1 MGDGFQSLQRK
12 DGAVTVVGGQREGG
26 EEVGAENPLLDIRYN
41 ELKQIGASLNDDF
54 LLDGAIAGDGG
65 SIGGRQR
72 GAFWSGC
79 LLRIRGG
86 NQGDKGASVNKP
98 LPVSIILNVN

>member
-65 SIGGRQR
+65 SVGLTNLDERTSNHEERRKIP
-72 GAFWSGC
+72 AFRYANEIMGKS
-79 LLRIRGG
+79 
-86 NQGDKGASVNKP
+86 A
-98 LPVSIILNVN
+98 